1 MVIFSLKFSKKIQP
15 HRIVEGRDDTERY
28 TTLQRVNASR
38 PYQTSNSLQTPF
50 GSGIKALVHRIK
62 PV

>member
-28 TTLQRVNASR
+28 TTLHRVNAS
-38 PYQTSNSLQTPF
+38 
-50 GSGIKALVHRIK
+50 
-62 PV
+62 